1 MYYFKITE
9 SNKGLIT
16 SDSPL
21 TGVQTI
27 TKNIGGRDVEV
38 RQQAGNGNVKFGFTA
53 ISPEDGMALRA
64 ELKVGDELK
73 SLELTEKKVVNQ
85 STGEEFD
92 NLDWAH

>member
-1 MYYFKITE
+1 MFYFKITE

-64 ELKVGDELK
+64 ELKVG
-73 SLELTEKKVVNQ
+73 
-85 STGEEFD
+85 GEIEIAKFRG
-92 NLDWAH
+92 L

>member
-1 MYYFKITE
+1 MFYFKITE

-64 ELKVGDELK
+64 KLKVGDELK

-92 NLDWAH
+92 NLYWAH

>member
-16 SDSPL
+16 SDAPL
-21 TGVQTI
+21 SGVNTV
-27 TKNIGGRDVEV
+27 TKKIGSREFEI

-64 ELKVGDELK
+64 ELQVGDEIS
-73 SLELTEKKVVNQ
+73 SLEITDKKVKNQ
-85 STGEEFD
+85 TTGVEFD
-92 NLDWAH
+92 NLYWAH

>member
-27 TKNIGGRDVEV
+27 TKQIGERKVEV
-38 RQQAGNGNVKFGFTA
+38 SQQAGNGNVKFGFTA

-92 NLDWAH
+92 NLYWAH

>member
-27 TKNIGGRDVEV
+27 TKNIGGRNVEV
-38 RQQAGNGNVKFGFTA
+38 RQHAGNGNVKFGFTA

-92 NLDWAH
+92 NLYWAH

>member
-1 MYYFKITE
+1 MFYFKITE

-64 ELKVGDELK
+64 ELKGGDELK

-92 NLDWAH
+92 NLYWAH

>member
-1 MYYFKITE
+1 MFYFKITE

-64 ELKVGDELK
+64 ELKVGYELK

-92 NLDWAH
+92 NLYWAH

>member
-1 MYYFKITE
+1 MFYFKITE

-38 RQQAGNGNVKFGFTA
+38 RQQAGHGNVKFGFTA
-53 ISPEDGMALRA
+53 IIPEDGMALRA

-92 NLDWAH
+92 NLYWAH

>member
-1 MYYFKITE
+1 MFYFKITE

-53 ISPEDGMALRA
+53 ISPEDGMALKA
-64 ELKVGDELK
+64 ELNVGDEIA

-92 NLDWAH
+92 NLYWAH

>member
-1 MYYFKITE
+1 MFYFKITE

-53 ISPEDGMALRA
+53 ISLC
-64 ELKVGDELK
+64 
-73 SLELTEKKVVNQ
+73 
-85 STGEEFD
+85 
-92 NLDWAH
+92 

>member
-1 MYYFKITE
+1 MFYFKITE

-73 SLELTEKKVVNQ
+73 SLELTEKKVVTQ

-92 NLDWAH
+92 NLYWAH

>member
-1 MYYFKITE
+1 MFYFKITE

-53 ISPEDGMALRA
+53 ISPEDGMALKA
-64 ELKVGDELK
+64 ELKVGDEIP

-92 NLDWAH
+92 NLYWAH

>member
-1 MYYFKITE
+1 MFYFKITE

-53 ISPEDGMALRA
+53 ISPEDGMALSS

-92 NLDWAH
+92 NLYWAH

>member
-1 MYYFKITE
+1 MFYFKITE

-27 TKNIGGRDVEV
+27 TKNICGKDVEV

-92 NLDWAH
+92 NLYWAH

>member
-16 SDSPL
+16 SDAPL
-21 TGVQTI
+21 SGVQTV
-27 TKNIGGRDVEV
+27 TKKIGSREFEV
-38 RQQAGNGNVKFGFTA
+38 RQQAGNGNVRFGFTA
-53 ISPEDGMALRA
+53 ISPEDGMALKA
-64 ELKVGDELK
+64 ELKVGDEIA

-92 NLDWAH
+92 KLYWAH